1 MQFHAAG
8 FSAAIQS
15 TLKSNVQKGLIVR
28 PFFCQM
34 KEGSKMKKTNRPLVL
49 ASVMLAMFIGAVEAT
64 IVSTAMPSI
73 SADLGGFSKYSW
85 VFSAYLL
92 MSTVT
97 VLLYGK
103 LSDIFGR
110 KPIFA
115 FGIILFLIGSLL
127 CGLASSMEQLIFYR
141 FIQGIGAGAVMPI
154 ATTIVGDIYTAEER
168 GKIQGYLSS
177 VWGISA
183 VTGPAI
189 GGFLVATIGW
199 EYVFW
204 VNIPL
209 GILALAGVLLFLVEP
224 QKKTKPSID
233 YLGAFLLTVSL
244 TSFLYWLVEGGVG
257 FAWNSALSYSLSLG
271 AAAVFAVFVLV
282 EKKAKDPMM
291 PFDIWKNKSI
301 LYANLVS
308 LFTGMILISVSSYL
322 PTYVTG
328 VMEQPATVAGFT
340 LTAMS
345 IGWPIAAF
353 FSGRLL
359 IKIGYFRTSLAGGI
373 FLVIGS
379 LLFVAMRPEFGP
391 LWAAMSSFMIGV
403 GMGLTSTAFI
413 VSIQAAVTYEQRGTA
428 TASNMF
434 MRNLGSTIGVAL
446 LGSLLNSSLLKY
458 FQNNER
464 DYTLNSVNGML
475 TEDSRNQLPVDVLS
489 FLQEGLT
496 QALQN
501 VYSLTA
507 IFAIISFVL
516 IFGLPRKKGVSSNG

>member
-1 MQFHAAG
+1 
-8 FSAAIQS
+8 
-15 TLKSNVQKGLIVR
+15 
-28 PFFCQM
+28 
-34 KEGSKMKKTNRPLVL
+34 MKKTNRPLVL

-115 FGIILFLIGSLL
+115 AGILLFLIGSLL
-127 CGLASSMEQLIFYR
+127 CGLATSMEELILYR
-141 FIQGIGAGAVMPI
+141 FLQGIGAGAVMPI
-154 ATTIVGDIYTAEER
+154 ATTIVGDIYSAEER
-168 GKIQGYLSS
+168 AKIQGYLSS

-189 GGFLVATIGW
+189 GGVLVATIGW
-199 EYVFW
+199 KYVFW

-209 GILALAGVLLFLVEP
+209 GILALAGVMLFLVEP
-224 QKKTKPSID
+224 AKQQKPSID
-233 YLGAFLLTVSL
+233 YTGAILLTAAL
-244 TSFLYWLVEGGVG
+244 TSFLYLLVEGGVG
-257 FAWNSALSYSLSLG
+257 FEWISWQSIVLAIG
-271 AAAVFAVFVLV
+271 AAAVFGLFIAVERNV
-282 EKKAKDPMM
+282 KDPIM
-291 PFDIWKNKSI
+291 PFGIWKNNAI

-308 LFTGMILISVSSYL
+308 LATGVIVIGVSSYL

-328 VMEQPATVAGFT
+328 VMEQPAAIAGFT

-345 IGWPIAAF
+345 IGWPVAAF

-359 IKIGYFRTSLAGGI
+359 IKIGYFRTSLAGCV
-373 FLVIGS
+373 FLVIGTG
-379 LLFVAMRPEFGP
+379 LFVFMRPEFGP
-391 LWAAMSSFMIGV
+391 WWAALSSFFVGV

-413 VSIQAAVTYEQRGTA
+413 VSIQAAVSYEQRGSA
-428 TASNMF
+428 TASFMF

-446 LGSLLNSSLLKY
+446 LGSILNSSLLRY
-458 FQNNER
+458 FQDNGQN
-464 DYTLNSVNGML
+464 LSVDAINGLL
-475 TEDSRNQLPVDVLS
+475 TEESRSSITADALH
-489 FLQEGLT
+489 FLQQGLSESLLFVYCVT
-496 QALQN
+496 ALFA
-501 VYSLTA
+501 VISLA
-507 IFAIISFVL
+507 L
-516 IFGLPRKKGVSSNG
+516 IFGLPRQKGVESNGK

>member
-1 MQFHAAG
+1 M
-8 FSAAIQS
+8 
-15 TLKSNVQKGLIVR
+15 R
-28 PFFCQM
+28 
-34 KEGSKMKKTNRPLVL
+34 KTNRPLVL

-73 SADLGGFSKYSW
+73 SADLGGFAKYSW

-115 FGIILFLIGSLL
+115 VGILLFLLGSLL
-127 CGLASSMEQLIFYR
+127 CGLAESMEMLIFYR
-141 FIQGIGAGAVMPI
+141 FIQGIGAGAVLPI
-154 ATTIVGDIYTAEER
+154 ATTIVGDIYSAEER
-168 GKIQGYLSS
+168 AKIQGYLSS

-189 GGFLVATIGW
+189 GGVLVATIGW

-209 GILALAGVLLFLVEP
+209 GILALLGVMLFLVEP
-224 QKKTKPSID
+224 VKKAKPSID
-233 YLGAFLLTVSL
+233 YLGAILLTVSL
-244 TSFLYWLVEGGVG
+244 SAFLYWLVEGGVG
-257 FAWNSALSYSLSLG
+257 FSWTSWQSFALCAG
-271 AAAVFAVFVLV
+271 AIIVFALFVVV
-282 EKKAKDPMM
+282 ERKAADPMM
-291 PFDIWKNKSI
+291 PFDIWKNKAI

-308 LFTGMILISVSSYL
+308 LFTGIILIAISSYL

-328 VMEQPATVAGFT
+328 VMEQSATIAGFT

-345 IGWPIAAF
+345 IGWPIASF

-359 IKIGYFRTSLAGGI
+359 VKFGYFRTSLAGGV
-373 FLVIGS
+373 FLVIGT
-379 LLFVAMRPEFGP
+379 LLFVFMQPGFGP
-391 LWAAMSSFMIGV
+391 WWAAMSSFCVGI

-413 VSIQAAVTYEQRGTA
+413 VSIQAAVSYEKRGSA
-428 TASNMF
+428 TASNVF

-458 FQNNER
+458 FNER
-464 DYTLNSVNGML
+464 ELDLNLNSVNEL
-475 TEDSRNQLPVDVLS
+475 LSQKSREEIPADALA
-489 FLQEGLT
+489 FLQQALSE
-496 QALQN
+496 ALQN
-501 VYSLTA
+501 VYGITA
-507 IFAIISFVL
+507 LFAVISFLL
-516 IFGLPRKKGVSSNG
+516 IFGLPRKKGLSSDVE